1 MFYQIHYN
9 IKNFKINKL
18 YKLQPK
24 RVNFLPDFFSPTFSV
39 QRFKNVY
46 FLLKIGFF
54 STLNVVLYLHKI
66 HNMIGVDFM
75 PHIECV
81 KNNGKPYL
89 RLAESRYVKDMDR
102 QKKFVLKNLVPLSK
116 FDDGKPDF
124 LKRFREKFKN
134 GEIDF
139 DGITYYSNLPTKRSF
154 EINNEM
160 NYIELKNIG
169 FLFLQSIYNSL
180 GITEFLNRIKSN
192 SKIEYDLN
200 GLTKLLVF
208 ERILDPQSKK
218 KTFENKNK
226 FLFSIVDSNDINQIY
241 RALDVLSKNSKKIQN
256 RINTKIKNSS
266 IGRNTSLTYYDVTN
280 YFFEAMYGDED
291 IYELDENNEIVKDEN
306 GEPIIARKG
315 FRKKGV
321 SKENSKGPIIQMG
334 LFIDNNGIPVSHKLF
349 PGNTQDKSTFKDV
362 LENDVDE
369 MNLGKIIT
377 VADNG
382 MNTQENKYLIVEKGN
397 GYIVSKSVKK
407 SWKSQRDWALEDK
420 DYTYIKN
427 DSDEVVFKYKS
438 RINEITL
445 IYTNNDGTKSEK
457 IIKEKEII
465 YWSKKHYEKEL
476 NQNKKFIEYLES
488 CKENPDKLKDKQRKS
503 QEYIK
508 VLDIDKKTGEVIK
521 TDKLIVFLDEK
532 LEKYKETLGYY
543 SIVTSEINED
553 DKEIINRHHGLS
565 RIEDSFRIIKSDLEG
580 RPIYVWTEEHIKA
593 HFLICFIALTIIRII
608 QYKILKYENKS
619 TLNVDGWEQGITADK
634 IKQALNNFKACSDKN
649 GTCLISTP
657 DIQIEKIIKSLGIE
671 MPNLTTIDKIDKFKN
686 QLNKDIFM

>member
-1 MFYQIHYN
+1 
-9 IKNFKINKL
+9 
-18 YKLQPK
+18 
-24 RVNFLPDFFSPTFSV
+24 
-39 QRFKNVY
+39 
-46 FLLKIGFF
+46 
-54 STLNVVLYLHKI
+54 
-66 HNMIGVDFM
+66 M

-89 RLAESRYVKDMDR
+89 RLAESRYVKDIGR
-102 QKKFVLKNLVPLSK
+102 QKKFVLKNLGPLSK

-124 LKRFREKFKN
+124 LKRLREKFKN

-139 DGITYYSNLPTKRSF
+139 DGITYYSNLPTKRTF
-154 EINNEM
+154 EIDNEM

-169 FLFLQSIYNSL
+169 FLFLQSVYNSL
-180 GITEFLNRIKSN
+180 GITEFLNRLKSN

-200 GLTKLLVF
+200 GLTKLMVF

-218 KTFENKNK
+218 KTFENKDK
-226 FLFSIVDSNDINQIY
+226 FLFQVVDSDDINQIY

-256 RINTKIKNSS
+256 RMNTKIKNSS

-280 YFFEAMYGDED
+280 YFFETMYGDD
-291 IYELDENNEIVKDEN
+291 DTYELDENNEIIKDEN
-306 GEPIIARKG
+306 NEPIIVKKG

-321 SKENSKGPIIQMG
+321 SKENSKGPIVQMG

-349 PGNTQDKSTFKDV
+349 PGNTQDKTTFKNV
-362 LENDVDE
+362 LETDVDE
-369 MNLGKIIT
+369 MNLGKIVV

-407 SWKSQRDWALEDK
+407 SWKSQRDWALEEK
-420 DYTYIKN
+420 DYTCIRN
-427 DSDEVVFKYKS
+427 ASNQVVFKYKS

-445 IYTNNDGTKSEK
+445 TYKNEDGTKSKK

-476 NQNKKFIEYLES
+476 HQNQKFIEYLES

-543 SIVTSEINED
+543 SIVTSEIEDD
-553 DKEIINRHHGLS
+553 DKEIINRYHGLS

-657 DIQIEKIIKSLGIE
+657 DIQIEKIVKSLGIE
-671 MPNLTTIDKIDKFKN
+671 MPDLTTIDRIDKFKN
-686 QLNKDIFM
+686 LLNKDIFM

>member
-1 MFYQIHYN
+1 
-9 IKNFKINKL
+9 
-18 YKLQPK
+18 
-24 RVNFLPDFFSPTFSV
+24 
-39 QRFKNVY
+39 
-46 FLLKIGFF
+46 
-54 STLNVVLYLHKI
+54 
-66 HNMIGVDFM
+66 M

-89 RLAESRYVKDMDR
+89 RLAESRYVKDIGR
-102 QKKFVLKNLVPLSK
+102 QKKFVIKNLGPLSK

-139 DGITYYSNLPTKRSF
+139 DGISYYSNLPTKRTF
-154 EINNEM
+154 EIDNEM

-180 GITEFLNRIKSN
+180 GVYDLLREIKSN

-218 KTFENKNK
+218 KTFENKDK
-226 FLFSIVDSNDINQIY
+226 FLFPIVDSTDINQIY
-241 RALDVLSKNSKKIQN
+241 RTLDVLSENSKKIQN
-256 RINTKIKNSS
+256 RMNTKIKNSS

-280 YFFEAMYGDED
+280 YFFETMYGDD
-291 IYELDENNEIVKDEN
+291 DVYELDENNEIVKDEN

-321 SKENSKGPIIQMG
+321 SKENSKGPIVQMG

-349 PGNTQDKSTFKDV
+349 PGNTQDKTTFKDV
-362 LENDVDE
+362 LENDIDE
-369 MNLGKIIT
+369 MNLGRIIT

-427 DSDEVVFKYKS
+427 NSNEVVFKYKS

-445 IYTNNDGTKSEK
+445 TYKNEDGTKSKK

-476 NQNKKFIEYLES
+476 YQNKKFIEYLES

-521 TDKLIVFLDEK
+521 IDKLIVFLDEK

-553 DKEIINRHHGLS
+553 DKEIINRYHGLS

-580 RPIYVWTEEHIKA
+580 RPVYVWTEEHIKA
-593 HFLICFIALTIIRII
+593 HFLICFMALTIIRII

>member
-1 MFYQIHYN
+1 
-9 IKNFKINKL
+9 
-18 YKLQPK
+18 
-24 RVNFLPDFFSPTFSV
+24 
-39 QRFKNVY
+39 
-46 FLLKIGFF
+46 
-54 STLNVVLYLHKI
+54 
-66 HNMIGVDFM
+66 M

-89 RLAESRYVKDMDR
+89 RLAESRYVKDIGR
-102 QKKFVLKNLVPLSK
+102 QKKFVLKNLGPLSK

-139 DGITYYSNLPTKRSF
+139 DGITYYSNLPTKKAF
-154 EINNEM
+154 EIDNEM

-180 GITEFLNRIKSN
+180 GIYDLLREIKSN
-192 SKIEYDLN
+192 SRLEYDLN

-218 KTFENKNK
+218 KTFENKDK
-226 FLFSIVDSNDINQIY
+226 FLFQVADSNDINQIY
-241 RALDVLSKNSKKIQN
+241 RTLDVLSENSKKIQN
-256 RINTKIKNSS
+256 RMNTKIKNSS

-280 YFFEAMYGDED
+280 YFFETMYGDD
-291 IYELDENNEIVKDEN
+291 DTYELDENNEIIKDEN
-306 GEPIIARKG
+306 GEPIIVKKG

-321 SKENSKGPIIQMG
+321 SKENSKGPIVQMG

-349 PGNTQDKSTFKDV
+349 PGNTQDKTTFKNV

-369 MNLGKIIT
+369 MDLGKIIV

-382 MNTQENKYLIVEKGN
+382 MNTQENKYLIVDKGN

-407 SWKSQRDWALEDK
+407 SWKSQRDWALSEDN
-420 DYTYIKN
+420 YTYIRN
-427 DSDEVVFKYKS
+427 ASNEVVFKYKS

-445 IYTNNDGTKSEK
+445 TYKNEDGTKSK
-457 IIKEKEII
+457 KTVKEKEII

-476 NQNKKFIEYLES
+476 HQNQKFIEYLES

-532 LEKYKETLGYY
+532 LEKYKETMGYY
-543 SIVTSEINED
+543 SIVTSEIEDD
-553 DKEIINRHHGLS
+553 DKEIINRYHGLS

-593 HFLICFIALTIIRII
+593 HFLICFIALTIVRII

-619 TLNVDGWEQGITADK
+619 TLNVDGWEQGVTAEK

-657 DIQIEKIIKSLGIE
+657 DIQIEKIVKSLGME
-671 MPNLTTIDKIDKFKN
+671 MPDLTTIDKIDKFKN
-686 QLNKDIFM
+686 QLNRNIFM

>member
-1 MFYQIHYN
+1 
-9 IKNFKINKL
+9 
-18 YKLQPK
+18 
-24 RVNFLPDFFSPTFSV
+24 
-39 QRFKNVY
+39 
-46 FLLKIGFF
+46 
-54 STLNVVLYLHKI
+54 
-66 HNMIGVDFM
+66 M

-89 RLAESRYVKDMDR
+89 RLAESRYVKDIGR
-102 QKKFVLKNLVPLSK
+102 QKKFVIKNLGPLSK

-124 LKRFREKFKN
+124 LKRLREKFKN

-139 DGITYYSNLPTKRSF
+139 DGITYYSNLPTKRTF
-154 EINNEM
+154 EIDNEM

-180 GITEFLNRIKSN
+180 GIYDLLREIKSN
-192 SKIEYDLN
+192 SKLEYDLN
-200 GLTKLLVF
+200 GLTKLLIF

-218 KTFENKNK
+218 KTFENKDK
-226 FLFSIVDSNDINQIY
+226 FLFSVVDSNDINQIY
-241 RALDVLSKNSKKIQN
+241 RTLDVLSENSKKIQN
-256 RINTKIKNSS
+256 RMNTKIKNSS

-280 YFFEAMYGDED
+280 YFFETMYGDD
-291 IYELDENNEIVKDEN
+291 DTYELDEN
-306 GEPIIARKG
+306 GEPIIVKKG

-321 SKENSKGPIIQMG
+321 SKENSKGPIVQMG

-349 PGNTQDKSTFKDV
+349 PGNTQDKTTFKNV

-369 MNLGKIIT
+369 MDLGKII
-377 VADNG
+377 VFADNG
-382 MNTQENKYLIVEKGN
+382 MNTQENKYLIVDKGN

-407 SWKSQRDWALEDK
+407 SWKSQREWALSD
-420 DYTYIKN
+420 DNYTYIRN
-427 DSDEVVFKYKS
+427 ASNEVVFKYKS

-445 IYTNNDGTKSEK
+445 TYKNEDGTKSK
-457 IIKEKEII
+457 KTVKEKEII

-476 NQNKKFIEYLES
+476 HQNQKFIEYLES

-521 TDKLIVFLDEK
+521 TDKLIIFLDEK
-532 LEKYKETLGYY
+532 LEKYKETMGYY
-543 SIVTSEINED
+543 SIVTSEIEDD
-553 DKEIINRHHGLS
+553 DKEIINRYHGLS

-593 HFLICFIALTIIRII
+593 HFLICFIALTIVRII
-608 QYKILKYENKS
+608 QYKMLKHENKS

-657 DIQIEKIIKSLGIE
+657 DIQIEKIVKSLGIE
-671 MPNLTTIDKIDKFKN
+671 MPDLTTIDRIDKFKN
-686 QLNKDIFM
+686 LLNKDIFM